1 MERLLEEVSFSAS
14 DLAVGN
20 NKDLIIDKIY
30 VEKQLDELA
39 KDEDLSRY
47 IL

>member
-1 MERLLEEVSFSAS
+1 MSFSAS
-14 DLAVGN
+14 DLAIGD
-20 NKDLIIDKIY
+20 NKSLVIDRTY
-30 VEKQLDELA
+30 VEKQLDDLD